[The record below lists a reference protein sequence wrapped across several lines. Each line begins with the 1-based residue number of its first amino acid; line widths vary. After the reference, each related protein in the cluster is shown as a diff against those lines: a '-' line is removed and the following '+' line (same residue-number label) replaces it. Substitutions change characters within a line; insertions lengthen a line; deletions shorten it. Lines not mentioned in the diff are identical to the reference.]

1 MLIKKLNLSVTKKS
15 LIDRDRQGQA
25 LKGEKNA
32 PQPSRNRLPD
42 RSGQAGTGS
51 EGGVESSYLCREIL
65 SYKLQ

>member
-32 PQPSRNRLPD
+32 PQPSRNRFPD

-51 EGGVESSYLCREIL
+51 EGGVESFDLCHAIY
-65 SYKLQ
+65 SCKL

>member
-32 PQPSRNRLPD
+32 HPP
-42 RSGQAGTGS
+42 AV
-51 EGGVESSYLCREIL
+51 GGVESLYLCHAIY
-65 SYKLQ
+65 SCKL